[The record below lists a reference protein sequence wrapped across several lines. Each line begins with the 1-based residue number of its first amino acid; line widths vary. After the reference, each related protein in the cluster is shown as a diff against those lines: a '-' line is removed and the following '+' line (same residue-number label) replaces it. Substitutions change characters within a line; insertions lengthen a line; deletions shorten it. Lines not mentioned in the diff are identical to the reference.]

1 MVAGNQCTRSR
12 LGLAG
17 AGLATPNRNYKWC
30 QYWPGLEPDV
40 PCCRSLAFPVL
51 ARRVP
56 DVPCWGWSR
65 YWPGLEPDVPCR
77 PPGRVPV
84 LARPE
89 PDVPCWPRVLHGVS
103 HLLPMRCHRRW
114 FRRTGLAEPGSLLTW
129 AGSQYWPGFSRMFLA
144 GHAAGW
150 TLSWTGIGPAP

>member
-1 MVAGNQCTRSR
+1 M
-12 LGLAG
+12 LPLA
-17 AGLATPNRNYKWC
+17 C
-30 QYWPGLEPDV
+30 V
-40 PCCRSLAFPVL
+40 PSTGPAL
-51 ARRVP
+51 P

-103 HLLPMRCHRRW
+103 HQLPMHCHRRW
-114 FRRTGLAEPGSLLTW
+114 VMRTGLAEPGSLLTW
-129 AGSQYWPGFSRMFLA
+129 AGSQYWPGFAGCSLLAPQLAWGASPAAHAQSPSVFRTLGAHLVKEVVASRGRQHSSLPHWSFRGFA
-144 GHAAGW
+144 N
-150 TLSWTGIGPAP
+150 